1 MSGHCLIVSG
11 GAYCEIPKEARAAD
25 YVIACDRGYRHA
37 ERMGIMPDL
46 IVGDFDSA
54 PLPETAVP
62 VERVPSR
69 KDDTDTMLAA
79 RRAAELGYG
88 EATICCCFG
97 GRLDHTLANL
107 QTAAWLVE
115 HGASVRLTG
124 TDTEAYAFTAGK
136 TRIPRRDGWSLSLFS
151 LSDRCEGVS
160 IRGTEYDGENITIR
174 NSFPVGISNRWSAGE
189 AEISVRQGILLIIES
204 RLKKGEHI

>member
-46 IVGDFDSA
+46 IVGDF
-54 PLPETAVP
+54 
-62 VERVPSR
+62 
-69 KDDTDTMLAA
+69 DTDTMLAA